1 LNERLAAGLDPNT
14 HLLIPQ
20 SGRHLSLLELSLL
33 AANDKAGEALLL
45 AGAEPD
51 DESQLLGTPLEL
63 AAQQGMLRTLK
74 FLVNQDPMRLS
85 TSPSPPLLLAV
96 GNQHMEVVRF
106 LLQRSD
112 DYVRDGP
119 WQTLLDDSLQ
129 VAVSTYSESSLGI
142 VVELVSAGANPTIQP
157 TLVEAAAKCSPR
169 LVELLIA
176 AGAGPTMQSNEKSPA
191 ELALACLKNDDTKGQ
206 PFCSTSTRPASSY
219 VI

>member
-1 LNERLAAGLDPNT
+1 M
-14 HLLIPQ
+14 
-20 SGRHLSLLELSLL
+20 LEVSLL

-45 AGAEPD
+45 AGAEAGD
-51 DESQLLGTPLEL
+51 KWQLLGTPLEL

-96 GNQHMEVVRF
+96 GNQHMGIVRF

-112 DYVRDGP
+112 DYVKDGL

-129 VAVSTYSESSLGI
+129 VAVSTYSESSFDI
-142 VVELVSAGANPTIQP
+142 VVELMKAGGDPATHP

-169 LVELLIA
+169 LVEVLIA
-176 AGAGPTMQSNEKSPA
+176 AGADPTPCSPM
-191 ELALACLKNDDTKGQ
+191 G
-206 PFCSTSTRPASSY
+206 SRPRRWPLPA
-219 VI
+219 